1 MIILF
6 FIIGLALVIKG
17 ADWFTDASVSIA
29 KIARIPE
36 MVIGATLVSIATSLP
51 EFSVSVISASK
62 AHTGMALGNAV
73 GSCTANIGLILGI
86 VWVFG
91 GRTIFHKQ
99 YVPKNIFMLGSGF
112 ILFGFA
118 FLGRLNWSGGVLFIC
133 ILVFY
138 LYYNLKLTQ
147 RYREAEFR
155 GETEKIASKRGSLL
169 KTIIFFVIGG
179 AAIIGGSYLLVD
191 SGVKIARALGVSET
205 IIGLSMVAFGT
216 SLPELMTSVVAVIK
230 GYGELSIGNIIGS
243 NIFNITGVLGVASV
257 VRTIPITSQ
266 NKFYDLPIMLLLM
279 IMVTLWARRG
289 KGHVKGAAFLAIYAG
304 YIAYLFLR

>member
-1 MIILF
+1 MVIFLF
-6 FIIGLALVIKG
+6 VIGLALIIKG
-17 ADWFTDASVSIA
+17 ADWFTDSSVSIA
-29 KIARIPE
+29 KILRIPE

-51 EFSVSVISASK
+51 EFCVSVISVSK

-73 GSCTANIGLILGI
+73 GSCTANIGLVLGI

-99 YVPKNIFMLGSGF
+99 YVPKNIFMLGAGL

-118 FLGRLNWSGGVLFIC
+118 FLGKLNWLGGILFLC

-138 LYYNLKLTQ
+138 LYYNVKLTQ
-147 RYREAEFR
+147 KYREV
-155 GETEKIASKRGSLL
+155 EKIAPKKVGLS
-169 KTIIFFVIGG
+169 KTILFFVIGVG
-179 AAIIGGSYLLVD
+179 SLIGGSYLLVD
-191 SGVKIARALGVSET
+191 SGITIAKTIGVSET
-205 IIGLSMVAFGT
+205 VIGLSIIAFGT
-216 SLPELMTSVVAVIK
+216 SLPELMTSVVAAIK

-257 VRTIPITSQ
+257 IKTIPLTSQ
-266 NKFYDLPIMLLLM
+266 NRLSDLPIMLLLM
-279 IMVTLWARRG
+279 VMLTLWARQG
-289 KGHVKGAAFLAIYAG
+289 KGRIKGATFLVVYAG